1 MLWFTIHFQSVHKC
15 TTWNLWVFGHPGFL
29 IPLQVAGGTDFVRKT
44 LGAFVPESVSTCL
57 LADLHCYDGWV
68 ALAALEDGKT
78 CYVLSA
84 YVQ

>member
-1 MLWFTIHFQSVHKC
+1 M
-15 TTWNLWVFGHPGFL
+15 
-29 IPLQVAGGTDFVRKT
+29 AGGTDFVRKT